1 MADENED
8 QWLYGDSTDGKEYTP
23 ISVQPES
30 QENDSTPI
38 TTEEKSENLDDQKAE
53 TAPDPTSEVCYP

>member
-23 ISVQPES
+23 PSVQADS
-30 QENDSTPI
+30 QENDSASVTNQD
-38 TTEEKSENLDDQKAE
+38 KSQSLEDEKAE
-53 TAPDPTSEVCYP
+53 NTTDPAAEVCFL